1 MFSFILLRQQLI
13 RRNYEKFI
21 TIHKDQLLLSALE
34 LKENSKGLV
43 VVLNHFVGYTTLS
56 TVSNQN
62 NVCPGHAHSHVCV
75 TET

>member
-1 MFSFILLRQQLI
+1 MH
-13 RRNYEKFI
+13 N
-21 TIHKDQLLLSALE
+21 DQLLLCALE

-43 VVLNHFVGYTTLS
+43 VILNYFVGYTILS

-62 NVCPGHAHSHVCV
+62 NVCAGHAHIGIVCV